1 MNALLSLLRKQLEQI
16 ISNIDSGN
24 SNLSDSELIDA
35 LNYIGKITNTKRLSK
50 YSAYTYLGV
59 SRATFDNYIRE
70 GKLPKGIKE
79 SGFKELSWD
88 RSVLDDFIRKN
99 NK

>member
-1 MNALLSLLRKQLEQI
+1 MNTLLSLLKKQLVQI
-16 ISNIDSGN
+16 IDNIDSGN
-24 SNLSDSELIDA
+24 SNYSEKELLEALS
-35 LNYIGKITNTKRLSK
+35 YINRITNTKRLSK

-88 RSVLDDFIRKN
+88 KNILDEFLEKNRK
-99 NK
+99 